1 MIFFEN
7 FFFFDSTV
15 SLHMATRRSKRNAAR
30 AARAAMASNVPSGN
44 EGAEESSETEDEDCP
59 ELVVSDHS
67 SDESSSS
74 DEYDTDDEATLHGPC
89 GERVCGADPPPKPLR
104 TYLGQYVAKLF
115 KIAGQEDD
123 VLFWGEVVRYD
134 PSSKRFSVRSL
145 HNIYVYINTIK
156 CSYAGQV

>member
-1 MIFFEN
+1 M
-7 FFFFDSTV
+7 
-15 SLHMATRRSKRNAAR
+15 SLHMATRRSKRKAAR
-30 AARAAMASNVPSGN
+30 AASATMASCVPSGN
-44 EGAEESSETEDEDCP
+44 EGEEESSETEDEDCP
-59 ELVVSDHS
+59 DLVPHDDS

-74 DEYDTDDEATLHGPC
+74 DEYDTDDENQLYGTC
-89 GERVCGADPPPKPLR
+89 GDRVCGADPPPKPLR
-104 TYLGQYVAKLF
+104 IYLGKYVAKLF

-134 PSSKRFSVRSL
+134 PSTKRFSVRSL

>member
-1 MIFFEN
+1 M
-7 FFFFDSTV
+7 
-15 SLHMATRRSKRNAAR
+15 SLHMATRRSKRKAAR
-30 AARAAMASNVPSGN
+30 AASAAMASCVPSGN
-44 EGAEESSETEDEDCP
+44 EGEEESSETEDEDCP
-59 ELVVSDHS
+59 DLVPHDDS

-74 DEYDTDDEATLHGPC
+74 DEYDTDDENQLHGPC
-89 GERVCGADPPPKPLR
+89 GDRVCGADPPPKPLR

-134 PSSKRFSVRSL
+134 PSTKRFSVRSL

-156 CSYAGQV
+156 CSYVGQV